1 MTKEEAKKFFMDRK
15 NASLVL
21 SDEEIKKA
29 EAFCEGY
36 KDFMSKAKTERE
48 INIFAI
54 KEAEKKG
61 FKNLISATKF
71 QKATKFIST
80 IAAKPLFWL
89 L

>member
-48 INIFAI
+48 INIVYT
-54 KEAEKKG
+54 
-61 FKNLISATKF
+61 ISSNE
-71 QKATKFIST
+71 I
-80 IAAKPLFWL
+80 
-89 L
+89 